1 MPLNKQCIQ
10 NVWEKGSGPLF
21 ESFNPATGISLWKG
35 NSAGPD
41 DVDKAC
47 EAASKAFETW
57 STHPIN
63 ERIEYLYSFRDE
75 LEDEKNNLALLISQE
90 TGKPLWE
97 SKGEVE
103 SMIAKIA
110 ISISAYQARCP
121 NVTLPKAAQVI
132 KTFHK
137 PHGVAVVLGPFN
149 FPGHL
154 PNGHII
160 PALLAG
166 NTVIFKPSELTPAT
180 GEAIMTIWQK
190 SGLPKGVLNL
200 LQGGKETGS
209 LLAEHAKINA
219 LFFTGSWETGKWL
232 SEKFAPHPEKI
243 LALEMGG
250 NNPLIIDTIQDIR
263 AAAYLTIQS
272 AFITAG
278 QRCSCARRLIVLQG
292 SAGDAFI
299 TELLDMTAK
308 IQIGAYD
315 SSPEPFMGP
324 VINGKAAEKLLQKQ
338 DALIQLGGK
347 PLLLMK
353 QINPALPF
361 LTPGI
366 IDIADI
372 DRVPD
377 EEIFGPLLLITRAK
391 NLHEAIAKANQ
402 TAYGL
407 CAGIFSDV
415 PEHFD
420 VFYQGVRAGIINWNT
435 PTTGAS
441 SAAPFGGI
449 GRSGNHRPSAY
460 YAADYCSYPVAS
472 TESYPLQKPP
482 KTSPGIAI

>member
-1 MPLNKQCIQ
+1 MSLNSQCIQ

-21 ESFNPATGISLWKG
+21 ESFNPATGASIWKG
-35 NSAGPD
+35 SSAGSK
-41 DVDKAC
+41 DVDNAC
-47 EAASKAFETW
+47 EAASKAFEAW
-57 STHPIN
+57 SNCTFN
-63 ERIEYLYSFRDE
+63 ERIEYLHCFRDE
-75 LEDEKNNLALLISQE
+75 LEEEKENLALLIAQE

-103 SMIAKIA
+103 AMIAKIA
-110 ISISAYQARCP
+110 ISVSAYHERCP
-121 NVTLPKAAQVI
+121 NGTLPNTSQVI

-180 GEAIMTIWQK
+180 GEAIMNIWQK

-250 NNPLIIDTIQDIR
+250 NNPLVIDAVQDLHT
-263 AAAYLTIQS
+263 AAYLTIQS
-272 AFITAG
+272 AFLTAG
-278 QRCSCARRLIVLQG
+278 QRCTCARRLIVLK
-292 SAGDAFI
+292 DVKEAFI
-299 TELLDMTAK
+299 TKLLAMTAK
-308 IQIGAYD
+308 IQIGAFD
-315 SSPEPFMGP
+315 STPEPFMGP
-324 VINGKAAEKLLQKQ
+324 VIHVKAAEKLLKKQ
-338 DALIQLGGK
+338 EDLILLGGI
-347 PLLLMK
+347 PLLQMK
-353 QINPALPF
+353 QINSALPF

-366 IDIADI
+366 IDVTEI
-372 DRVPD
+372 DQVPD
-377 EEIFGPLLLITRAK
+377 EEIFGPLLQITAVK
-391 NLHEAIAKANQ
+391 NLAEAIEKANE

-407 CAGIFSDV
+407 CAGIISDE

-420 VFYQGVRAGIINWNT
+420 LFYREVRAGVINWNT

-449 GRSGNHRPSAY
+449 GKSGNHRPSAY

-472 TESYPLQKPP
+472 TESYPLIKPA
-482 KTSPGIAI
+482 KTSPGISI